1 MSSADPQNMPESS
14 AMDSTWS
21 SAPKLS
27 RKVRELSQ
35 RAFHA
40 LRFRSLLGSL
50 NGARSTEDLEDLRD
64 QVALLQRKIHGRDL
78 EALIPWVDALRRQ
91 VDDRLDLA
99 RKEEE

>member
-1 MSSADPQNMPESS
+1 MSSADPQNTPESS

-27 RKVRELSQ
+27 RKVRELAHRS
-35 RAFHA
+35 FHA

-50 NGARSTEDLEDLRD
+50 NRARSIEDLQDLRD
-64 QVALLQRKIHGRDL
+64 QVVLLQQKIRVRNL

-91 VDDRLDLA
+91 VDDRLDHE
-99 RKEEE
+99 RKEQE